1 MSDDLPYMLSIGN
14 LPKIF
19 EKIKTAG
26 TPPKFTHEFLKTSL
40 GFSSS
45 GDRGV
50 IKVLRQLG
58 FLNADSV
65 PTSRYNEFRQ
75 STTSGHALAMGLR
88 EGWAPIFLADQQ
100 AHTRPQSQLK
110 ETFKNVTGK
119 AEAVAEKMASTFR
132 ALAAK
137 ADFSSTT
144 QQTAAATPPKTED
157 VVTPPADTHGKSGDL
172 DRGSLKLGVG
182 LHNDIHIHLP
192 ATSDIGVY
200 TAIFRAIREELL
212 D

>member
-1 MSDDLPYMLSIGN
+1 VTDDFPYMQTVGN
-14 LPKIF
+14 LDAILA
-19 EKIKTAG
+19 KIKTAG
-26 TPPKFTHEFLKTSL
+26 TPAKFTHDFLKTSL

-45 GDRGV
+45 SDRGV

-58 FLNADSV
+58 FLTSESV

-75 STTSGHALAMGLR
+75 ASTSGRAMAVGLR

-100 AHTRPQSQLK
+100 AHTRSAGEIK

-119 AEAVAEKMASTFR
+119 AESVSEKMASMFK

-137 ADFSSTT
+137 ADFNAVDAGVP
-144 QQTAAATPPKTED
+144 QPEKLREEK
-157 VVTPPADTHGKSGDL
+157 PADEVARPSVDGK
-172 DRGSLKLGVG
+172 RGLGLGVG

-192 ATSDIGVY
+192 PTSDVAVY
-200 TAIFRAIREELL
+200 TAIFRAIRDELL